1 MSTLDDT
8 IYAEFNAS
16 NHFNDIYTRTTHR
29 VRRALFPEIQI
40 DEDASIDEELNG
52 ENTGSVV
59 SHFARPSQLLKDSI
73 LDLLSVR
80 SPPAEAA
87 GNIPQLIRQL
97 NANDQNEMLQA
108 ASLVHLLSKEDKV
121 VVSLASS
128 EPLMLALIKALDAPD
143 EVTKRHAAAALCHL
157 SAHQTGAH
165 HIFRSGGIAEL
176 VRMLRCPI
184 LSIIHYAVTTLHHL
198 LVYVEMAK
206 EEAIVCGALEALVP
220 LLAPQTAIPQSGPNP
235 KLQAMV
241 ADSLYFLLLDNL
253 QCKLTFL
260 SLQGPRYL
268 VEILKSNS
276 VYVKLFYAVVRCIR
290 SISTCSENKA
300 SLIAIGGLELLHR
313 TFNFIDDDK
322 RKLATL
328 SAIRNLSDVATNL
341 ETLTPLVAELVAL
354 IGDHNDEEL
363 VSCACGILSNLT
375 CNNILNKNTVCTSSG
390 IPILARALSK
400 FSNIEDVT
408 EPALCTLRHCT
419 VRHPLAFQA
428 QNELRFAY
436 PIILSLLST
445 QRPPIVKAALGLVRN
460 CSLSNENLKRMLS
473 EKTPDGDTLVQDWGG
488 LCDGVSLLE
497 MVEGAISALHQLAKD
512 GASASQ
518 ISNRSTIMKLLVY
531 LMSNEKVN
539 KNEDELMMREI
550 MGLVYQLTKS
560 REGAKAVLTY
570 EAQPYIS
577 AALSSQHKSIAAYAS
592 IILKNMGVEQLRV
605 QNFNNTF
612 AGQIAP
618 GVYGVSNGFDSQPMS
633 AENTLERTNGA
644 HRHHQMGWQN
654 DGMEPELYNELYNYP
669 PSLGELRQD
678 HIEGS
683 ANNGMR
689 NKRRNLHASEA
700 SNEGDHKK
708 QKLERTSKLV
718 DRPEFPPFRPE
729 ERFIGEHCNVHLRP
743 AFTVKGISYNC
754 AVGRLCVIRQN
765 DAVGS
770 KNGNTQNPLTIVEFY
785 NAMKPPLIFLEKSI
799 PVNDT
804 FEVLIWMGNWA
815 VLGGSG
821 GRTTSLSPFTSKFGR
836 VQVCVSDIL
845 VMVRTGEK
853 QFVIGNSSSELL
865 VLNSRDTVDAE
876 ESISKVP
883 TFSTVQSIKL
893 SSDEHISAIGC
904 SKTMKPQMMAVG
916 KVNGLTLFWHEKTQR
931 DVRCAPSRRTD
942 DPDLKDNDQGETLD
956 VHKMGGDMRWMKCV
970 LIEWERCT
978 RANMHLQCAEWDAF
992 ENTQNTSGAYF
1003 GYGH

>member
-1 MSTLDDT
+1 
-8 IYAEFNAS
+8 
-16 NHFNDIYTRTTHR
+16 
-29 VRRALFPEIQI
+29 
-40 DEDASIDEELNG
+40 
-52 ENTGSVV
+52 
-59 SHFARPSQLLKDSI
+59 
-73 LDLLSVR
+73 
-80 SPPAEAA
+80 
-87 GNIPQLIRQL
+87 
-97 NANDQNEMLQA
+97 MLQA

-235 KLQAMV
+235 KLQAM
-241 ADSLYFLLLDNL
+241 
-253 QCKLTFL
+253 
-260 SLQGPRYL
+260 
-268 VEILKSNS
+268 SNS

-313 TFNFIDDDK
+313 TFNLIDDDK

-436 PIILSLLST
+436 PIILTLLST

-473 EKTPDGDTLVQDWGG
+473 EKTPDGDTVLTLSLELLEQSGKQLVQDWGG

-512 GASASQ
+512 GTSASQ
-518 ISNRSTIMKLLVY
+518 IFNRSTIMKLLVY

-683 ANNGMR
+683 ANNG
-689 NKRRNLHASEA
+689 S
-700 SNEGDHKK
+700 
-708 QKLERTSKLV
+708 
-718 DRPEFPPFRPE
+718 
-729 ERFIGEHCNVHLRP
+729 C
-743 AFTVKGISYNC
+743 
-754 AVGRLCVIRQN
+754 
-765 DAVGS
+765 
-770 KNGNTQNPLTIVEFY
+770 KNGCTQSPLTVVEFY

-865 VLNSRDTVDAE
+865 VLNSRDTVDTE

-883 TFSTVQSIKL
+883 TFSTVQCIKL

-916 KVNGLTLFWHEKTQR
+916 KVNGLTLFLHEKTQWNKHKEIDIPHTKENANVVWSLVFVDTFLFTGDAR
-931 DVRCAPSRRTD
+931 GQMCIYNAQNGTL
-942 DPDLKDNDQGETLD
+942 LK
-956 VHKMGGDMRWMKCV
+956 V
-970 LIEWERCT
+970 LHSFSYA
-978 RANMHLQCAEWDAF
+978 ANE
-992 ENTQNTSGAYF
+992 
-1003 GYGH
+1003 